1 MHNICQHLFSATTT
15 HLITILFELIV
26 MVMQE
31 SYIVQLCYI
40 VFTSL
45 YTAELLHYIHTR
57 KNIPLWKLEETF
69 AHHLAAG
76 SSLWLSHQHLH
87 H

>member
-1 MHNICQHLFSATTT
+1 MHNIYQHLFSATTT
-15 HLITILFELIV
+15 HLVTLLFELIV
-26 MVMQE
+26 MVMH
-31 SYIVQLCYI
+31 
-40 VFTSL
+40 
-45 YTAELLHYIHTR
+45 TAELLHYVHTR

-87 H
+87 C